1 MRKTVLVLLT
11 IAGLMLAGCG
21 PAVIPQNAQTESGE
35 QFVVALPQMVI
46 DFDAAGNPS
55 IMGMNLVDAGKMV
68 GQDLSGLSLGNTYIA
83 PGIKLVDSLMAANVQ
98 TIEMRQTG
106 DGVAVMVNGKPLPHI
121 SWTDSSLQQ
130 ATDVAAMFNIQ
141 GLDLLKKVLPI
152 VRRLGVNV
160 VLRLP
165 AANGAEVIP
174 VSDPNVPLPTPVADD
189 GPDSFVAHMEVKYDG
204 QGVPSILG
212 ISARDLQA
220 MGLNLPLA
228 LAPAVIQNLQ
238 ASNIQYMELRS
249 KPDGIFVYANGQP
262 LPNLTWDNTMLLN
275 AADLYGQMNPSSPYV
290 AAVKQFVPAI
300 NNLNIDLLLHFP
312 VAEGVEQLKVGAH

>member
-11 IAGLMLAGCG
+11 IAGLILAGCG
-21 PAVIPQNAQTESGE
+21 PAVIPQNTQTESGE
-35 QFVVALPQMVI
+35 QFVLALPQLVV

-55 IMGMNLVDAGKMV
+55 IMGMDLAAAGKMI
-68 GQDLSGLSLGNTYIA
+68 GQDLSGLSLNNIYIA

-98 TIEMRQTG
+98 TIELRQTG
-106 DGVAVMVNGKPLPHI
+106 DGVAVLVNGKPLPHI
-121 SWTDSSLQQ
+121 AWTDESLQQ
-130 ATDVAAMFNIQ
+130 MTDVAAMFNVQ

-165 AANGAEVIP
+165 PAPGAEVIP
-174 VSDPNVPLPTPVADD
+174 LTDPNIPLPTPQADD
-189 GPDSFVAHMEVKYDG
+189 GPDSVVAHMEVKYDG

-212 ISARDLQA
+212 ISARDLQT

-228 LAPAVIQNLQ
+228 LAPSVIQALQ
-238 ASNIQYMELRS
+238 ANNIKTMELRS
-249 KPDGIFVYANGQP
+249 KPDGIFVYANDVA
-262 LPNLTWDNTMLLN
+262 LPNLSWDNTMLMN
-275 AADLYGQMNPSSPYV
+275 AAELYGQMNPTSPYV

-300 NNLNIDLLLHFP
+300 NNVNIDLLLHFP
-312 VAEGVEQLKVGAH
+312 TADGQ

>member
-1 MRKTVLVLLT
+1 MRKTVFVLLT
-11 IAGLMLAGCG
+11 IAGLVLAGCG
-21 PAVIPQNAQTESGE
+21 PAVMPQNAETESGE
-35 QFVVALPQMVI
+35 QFVVALPQVVV

-55 IMGMNLVDAGKMV
+55 IMGMNLVDAGKMI
-68 GQDLSGLSLGNTYIA
+68 GQDLSGLSLSNTYIA

-98 TIEMRQTG
+98 NVELRQTG
-106 DGVAVMVNGKPLPHI
+106 DGVAILVNGKPLPHLT
-121 SWTDSSLQQ
+121 WTDESLQQ
-130 ATDVAAMFNIQ
+130 ATDVAAMLNVQ
-141 GLDLLKKVLPI
+141 GLDLVKKVLPI

-160 VLRLP
+160 VLRFP
-165 AANGAEVIP
+165 TANGAEVIP
-174 VSDPNVPLPTPVADD
+174 LTDPNVPLPTPVADD

-228 LAPAVIQNLQ
+228 MAPSVIENLQ
-238 ASNIQYMELRS
+238 KNNIKTMELRS
-249 KPDGIFVYANGQP
+249 KPDGIFIYANDVA

-275 AADLYGQMNPSSPYV
+275 AAELYGQMNPTSPYV

-300 NNLNIDLLLHFP
+300 NNLNIDLVLHFP
-312 VAEGVEQLKVGAH
+312 TAEGQ

>member
-11 IAGLMLAGCG
+11 IAGLILAGCG
-21 PAVIPQNAQTESGE
+21 PAVIPQNTQTESGE
-35 QFVVALPQMVI
+35 QFVLALPQLVV

-55 IMGMNLVDAGKMV
+55 IMGMDLAAAGKMI
-68 GQDLSGLSLGNTYIA
+68 GQDLSGLSLNNIYIA

-98 TIEMRQTG
+98 TIELRQTG
-106 DGVAVMVNGKPLPHI
+106 DGVAVLVNGKPLPHI
-121 SWTDSSLQQ
+121 AWTDESLQQ
-130 ATDVAAMFNIQ
+130 MTDVAAMFNVQ

-165 AANGAEVIP
+165 PAPGAEVIP
-174 VSDPNVPLPTPVADD
+174 LTDPNIPLPTPQADD
-189 GPDSFVAHMEVKYDG
+189 GPDSVVAHMEVKYDG

-212 ISARDLQA
+212 ISARDLQT

-228 LAPAVIQNLQ
+228 LAPSVIQALQ
-238 ASNIQYMELRS
+238 ANNIKTMELRS
-249 KPDGIFVYANGQP
+249 KPDGIFVYANDVA
-262 LPNLTWDNTMLLN
+262 LPNLSWDNTMLMN
-275 AADLYGQMNPSSPYV
+275 AAELYGQMNPTSPYV

-300 NNLNIDLLLHFP
+300 NNVNIALKLHFP
-312 VAEGVEQLKVGAH
+312 TADGQ

>member
-11 IAGLMLAGCG
+11 IAGLILAGCG
-21 PAVIPQNAQTESGE
+21 PAVIPQNTQTESGE
-35 QFVVALPQMVI
+35 QFVLALPQLVV

-55 IMGMNLVDAGKMV
+55 IMGMDLAAAGKMI
-68 GQDLSGLSLGNTYIA
+68 GQDLSGLSLNNIYIA

-98 TIEMRQTG
+98 TIELRQTG
-106 DGVAVMVNGKPLPHI
+106 DGVAVLVNGKPLPHI
-121 SWTDSSLQQ
+121 AWTDESLQQ
-130 ATDVAAMFNIQ
+130 MTDVAAMFNVQ

-165 AANGAEVIP
+165 PAPGAEVIP
-174 VSDPNVPLPTPVADD
+174 LTDPNIPLPTPQADD
-189 GPDSFVAHMEVKYDG
+189 GPDSIVAHMEVKYDG

-212 ISARDLQA
+212 ISARDLQT

-228 LAPAVIQNLQ
+228 LAPSVIQALQ
-238 ASNIQYMELRS
+238 ANNIKTMELRS
-249 KPDGIFVYANGQP
+249 KPDGIFVYANDVA
-262 LPNLTWDNTMLLN
+262 LPNLSWDNTMLMN
-275 AADLYGQMNPSSPYV
+275 AAELYGQMNPTSPYV

-300 NNLNIDLLLHFP
+300 NNVNIALKLHFP
-312 VAEGVEQLKVGAH
+312 TADGQ

>member
-11 IAGLMLAGCG
+11 IAGLILAGCG
-21 PAVIPQNAQTESGE
+21 PAVIPQNTQTESGE
-35 QFVVALPQMVI
+35 QFVLALPQLVV

-55 IMGMNLVDAGKMV
+55 IMGMDLAAAGKMI
-68 GQDLSGLSLGNTYIA
+68 GQDLSGLSLNNIYIA

-98 TIEMRQTG
+98 TIELRQTG
-106 DGVAVMVNGKPLPHI
+106 DGVAVLVNGKPLPHI
-121 SWTDSSLQQ
+121 AWTDESLQQ
-130 ATDVAAMFNIQ
+130 MTDVAAMFNVQ

-165 AANGAEVIP
+165 PAPGAEVIP
-174 VSDPNVPLPTPVADD
+174 LTDPNIPLPTPQADD
-189 GPDSFVAHMEVKYDG
+189 GPDSVVAHMEVKYDS

-212 ISARDLQA
+212 ISARDLQT

-228 LAPAVIQNLQ
+228 LAPSVIQALQ
-238 ASNIQYMELRS
+238 ANNIKTMELRS
-249 KPDGIFVYANGQP
+249 KPDGIFVYANDVA
-262 LPNLTWDNTMLLN
+262 LPNLSWDNTMLMN
-275 AADLYGQMNPSSPYV
+275 AAELYGQMNPTSPYV

-300 NNLNIDLLLHFP
+300 NNVNIDLLLHFP
-312 VAEGVEQLKVGAH
+312 TADGQ

>member
-11 IAGLMLAGCG
+11 IAGLILAGCG
-21 PAVIPQNAQTESGE
+21 PAVIPQNTQTESGE
-35 QFVVALPQMVI
+35 QFVLALPQLVI

-55 IMGMNLVDAGKMV
+55 IMGMDLAAAGKMI
-68 GQDLSGLSLGNTYIA
+68 GQDLSGLSLNNIYIA
-83 PGIKLVDSLMAANVQ
+83 PGIKLVDSLIAANVQ
-98 TIEMRQTG
+98 TIELRQTG
-106 DGVAVMVNGKPLPHI
+106 DGVAVLVNGKPLPHI
-121 SWTDSSLQQ
+121 AWTDESLKQM
-130 ATDVAAMFNIQ
+130 TDVAAMFNVQ

-165 AANGAEVIP
+165 PAPGAEVIP
-174 VSDPNVPLPTPVADD
+174 LTDPNVPLPTPQADD
-189 GPDSFVAHMEVKYDG
+189 GPDSVVAHMEVKYDG

-228 LAPAVIQNLQ
+228 LAPSVIQALQ
-238 ASNIQYMELRS
+238 ANNIKTMELRS
-249 KPDGIFVYANGQP
+249 KPDGIFVYANDVA
-262 LPNLTWDNTMLLN
+262 LPNLSWDNTMLMN
-275 AADLYGQMNPSSPYV
+275 AAELYGQMNPTSPYV

-300 NNLNIDLLLHFP
+300 NNVNIALKLHFP
-312 VAEGVEQLKVGAH
+312 TADGQ

>member
-11 IAGLMLAGCG
+11 IAGLILAGCG
-21 PAVIPQNAQTESGE
+21 PAVIPQNTQTESGE
-35 QFVVALPQMVI
+35 QFVLALPQLVV

-55 IMGMNLVDAGKMV
+55 IMGMDLTAAGMMI
-68 GQDLSGLSLGNTYIA
+68 GQDLSGLSLNNIYIA

-98 TIEMRQTG
+98 TIELRQTG
-106 DGVAVMVNGKPLPHI
+106 DGVAVLVNGKPLPHI
-121 SWTDSSLQQ
+121 AWTDESLQQ
-130 ATDVAAMFNIQ
+130 MTDVAAMFNVQ

-165 AANGAEVIP
+165 PAPGAEVIP
-174 VSDPNVPLPTPVADD
+174 LTDPNIPLPTPQADD
-189 GPDSFVAHMEVKYDG
+189 GPDSVVAHMEVKYDS

-212 ISARDLQA
+212 ISARDLQT

-228 LAPAVIQNLQ
+228 LAPSVIQALQ
-238 ASNIQYMELRS
+238 ANNIKTMELRS
-249 KPDGIFVYANGQP
+249 KPDGIFVYANDVA
-262 LPNLTWDNTMLLN
+262 LPNLSWDNTMLMN
-275 AADLYGQMNPSSPYV
+275 AAELYGQMNPTSPYV

-300 NNLNIDLLLHFP
+300 NNVNIALKLHFP
-312 VAEGVEQLKVGAH
+312 TADGQ

>member
-11 IAGLMLAGCG
+11 IAGLILAGCG
-21 PAVIPQNAQTESGE
+21 PAVIPQNTQTESGE
-35 QFVVALPQMVI
+35 QFVLALPQLVI

-55 IMGMNLVDAGKMV
+55 IMGMDLAAAGKMI
-68 GQDLSGLSLGNTYIA
+68 GQDLSGMSLNNIYVA

-98 TIEMRQTG
+98 TIELRQTG
-106 DGVAVMVNGKPLPHI
+106 DGVAVLVNGKPLPHI
-121 SWTDSSLQQ
+121 AWTDESLKQM
-130 ATDVAAMFNIQ
+130 TDVAAMFNVQ

-160 VLRLP
+160 VLRIPP
-165 AANGAEVIP
+165 APGAEVIALT
-174 VSDPNVPLPTPVADD
+174 DPNVPLPTPQAND
-189 GPDSFVAHMEVKYDG
+189 GPDSIVAQMEVKYDG

-228 LAPAVIQNLQ
+228 LAPSVIQSLQ
-238 ASNIQYMELRS
+238 ANNIQTMRLRS
-249 KPDGIFVYANGQP
+249 KPDGIFVYANDVA
-262 LPNLTWDNTMLLN
+262 LPNLSWDNTMLLN
-275 AADLYGQMNPSSPYV
+275 AADLYGQMNPTSPYV

-300 NNLNIDLLLHFP
+300 NNVNIDLLLHFP
-312 VAEGVEQLKVGAH
+312 TADGQ